1 MIDRNSFVLSTLS
14 SNGSLDAEK
23 LFEAYALIKKLDE
36 SLREKYEIGLQI
48 LDLDAYVYEECKQLL
63 LKDGVSKILS
73 TIRLQEELL
82 PVAKDRESHHLIVK
96 VLRDKIST
104 FAPSNNLVIVDNYI
118 FPSNFRTPKEE
129 LDYLQIFEDI
139 FSSTINKIEKI
150 IFVTKPNYNSN
161 LYAKIEDLLLS
172 INPDLSI
179 MCKTT
184 DVFHDRFWIIDK
196 NKGLFVGTSLNG
208 IGKRY
213 AMVDNIRDK
222 DVQELMKVLENLVEL
237 DL

>member
-1 MIDRNSFVLSTLS
+1 MVDRNSFVLSTLS
-14 SNGSLDAEK
+14 PNDSLDAEK
-23 LFEAYALIKKLDE
+23 LLEAYSLIKKLDE
-36 SLREKYEIGLQI
+36 SLRAQYEIGFQI
-48 LDLDAYVYEECKQLL
+48 LDLDTYVYEKCKQLI
-63 LKDGVSKILS
+63 LKDGASKILS

-82 PVAKDRESHHLIVK
+82 PVVKDSESHHLIVK

-104 FAPSNNLVIVDNYI
+104 FSPSNNLVLVDNYI
-118 FPSNFRTPKEE
+118 FPSSIRTAKEE
-129 LDYLQIFEDI
+129 LDYIQIFEDI
-139 FSSTINKIEKI
+139 FFSTINKIEKI

-161 LYAKIEDLLLS
+161 LYAKIEGLLLS

-184 DVFHDRFWIIDK
+184 DAFHDRFWIIDK
-196 NKGLFVGTSLNG
+196 SKGLFVGTSLNG

-213 AMVDNIRDK
+213 AMVDTIRDK